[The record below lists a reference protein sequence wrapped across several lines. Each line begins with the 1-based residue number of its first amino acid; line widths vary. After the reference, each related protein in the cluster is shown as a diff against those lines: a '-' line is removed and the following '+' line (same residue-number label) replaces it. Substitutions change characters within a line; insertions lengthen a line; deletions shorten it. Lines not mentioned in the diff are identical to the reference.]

1 MQLSLVDLFLS
12 ECKNGGW
19 DWFCGIVIC
28 SVVWRG
34 PEGLLAIRGIG
45 RCWSRL
51 LFSKWILFFSESDD
65 DVQCFLMKKYLSF
78 NEFESW
84 SKLLF
89 SKWIL
94 SVNESEWWS
103 RLRIKEYLS
112 VNVSLYQSAFFQPP
126 VFLILRLYL
135 VLDSALLK
143 LSRFQWNKTSD
154 LTALSLPCTV
164 LEKSSF

>member
-1 MQLSLVDLFLS
+1 MVLWNCDLFSSLAWTRGALGNKGNWPMLVKAS
-12 ECKNGGW
+12 FFKMNFVLQW
-19 DWFCGIVIC
+19 IRWWC
-28 SVVWRG
+28 SM
-34 PEGLLAIRGIG
+34 LLN
-45 RCWSRL
+45 
-51 LFSKWILFFSESDD
+51 E
-65 DVQCFLMKKYLSF
+65 KKYLSF

-103 RLRIKEYLS
+103 RLRFKECCIRVL
-112 VNVSLYQSAFFQPP
+112 FFQPP